1 MARFLKFTT
10 TLSLALICLLCSYQA
25 YAQPA
30 TIDTSGQYPLP
41 SFDRPINPDIY
52 LIRPGERLVVTPLK
66 AGIAASELV
75 VGPEGKIVDA
85 RIGVIDVNGLTLTDV
100 RKKLAEPLAGQYRS
114 AQIDVSISGPRLV
127 SISVTGAVPHP
138 GTYQLWTSQGVV
150 DAINRAGGLLSS
162 ASTRRI
168 EIDGG
173 PKRLIVDL
181 DRVRFALDED
191 ANLPL
196 SAGTAVHVP
205 QLSGRSFRVVGEVRK
220 PREIE
225 LVAGDTRTIA
235 LALAGGVI
243 PSGDS
248 LNVVVTNDPTRP
260 GSDEFLRDNDILE
273 VPISRTALD
282 QRGVSIFGAVKFAQ
296 RYPFKVGLTLSQLIE
311 QAGGVSET
319 AATNRAVLFRRASR
333 LEPGSDTVPPTPM
346 SNLVDNSGKIRDISL
361 VPFDSIYVPPSIGIV
376 RVTGQVRRPGTF
388 PFTKGHTVTDYV
400 GGAGG
405 FTAAASQISV
415 SIRNRVTGQI
425 FLAAPESIVEDGDE
439 VLISLT
445 DGRR

>member
-1 MARFLKFTT
+1 MKLTA
-10 TLSLALICLLCSYQA
+10 TLLLALIGLLCSVQG
-25 YAQPA
+25 YAQQA
-30 TIDTSGQYPLP
+30 AIDTSGQYLLQ

-52 LIRPGERLVVTPLK
+52 LVRPGERLIVTPLK

-114 AQIDVSISGPRLV
+114 AQVDVSISGPRLV
-127 SISVTGAVPHP
+127 SITVTGAVSHP
-138 GTYQLWTSQGVV
+138 GTYQLWTSQSVV

-173 PKRLIVDL
+173 PKKLIVDL
-181 DRVRFALDED
+181 DRVRFALDEN

-196 SAGTAVHVP
+196 CAGTAVHIP
-205 QLSGRSFRVVGEVRK
+205 QLSGRSFRVVGEVRN

-225 LVAGDTRTIA
+225 SVEGDTRNIA
-235 LALAGGVI
+235 LALAGGAL

-248 LNVVVTNDPTRP
+248 LKVVVANDPTRP
-260 GSDEFLRDNDILE
+260 ESDDFLRDNDILE
-273 VPISRTALD
+273 VPISKSVLD
-282 QRGVSIFGAVKFAQ
+282 QRGVSIFGAVKSAQ
-296 RYPFKVGLTLSQLIE
+296 RYPFKAGLTLSQIIE

-319 AATNRAVLFRRASR
+319 AVTNRAVIFRRASR

-361 VPFDSIYVPPSIGIV
+361 VPFDSIYIPTSIGIV

-405 FTAAASQISV
+405 FTASVSQVSV

-425 FLAAPESIVEDGDE
+425 FIAAPESIVDDGDE